1 VGLVRVSR
9 GQLVLVAATVVAL
22 ALVPVLLAYLQLG
35 YHPGA
40 VGAERDVTGEAAVE
54 LLDRSVHGAAAAT
67 AGEYRWAERSSM
79 AAAVREDLEETVATL
94 ERSRIEEGFAYQVAY
109 NGTAAAA
116 WSETGCEAGEG
127 RRFGACHTDGGIA
140 LQERAGEA
148 VLLAVAFDVGVV
160 GPDGESELT
169 VVVTVGG

>member
-1 VGLVRVSR
+1 
-9 GQLVLVAATVVAL
+9 
-22 ALVPVLLAYLQLG
+22 
-35 YHPGA
+35 
-40 VGAERDVTGEAAVE
+40 
-54 LLDRSVHGAAAAT
+54 
-67 AGEYRWAERSSM
+67 M

-94 ERSRIEEGFAYQVAY
+94 ERSRIEEGFAYRVAY

-127 RRFGACHTDGGIA
+127 RRFGACRTDGGIV